1 MCGIVG
7 YVGRRP
13 ACTVVVDALRRME
26 YRGYDSAGIA
36 LLDGHGGLTVRRR
49 AGRLANLDDAL
60 RGTDPAALAGH
71 SGLGHTRWAT
81 HGRPSDR
88 NAHPHRDATG
98 QIAVVHNGIIENFAA
113 LRAELEAD
121 GVEFASDTDTERGVM
136 PSALNLA
143 ADLGSTLDI
152 IAGVRLGSGKIS
164 VHPNKLG
171 LAGHGLGGSAAVLA
185 AVDRAGNPGAAPT
198 AVVAIFPTV
207 TKPRAEELARALT
220 IPGLVLAA
228 PGDPVTLRSNAVELA
243 NAWDGAVLRTVRKA
257 KAGGLPQGRRLA
269 RLVGLPGADRGTQKT
284 VRALLTGYLLYHLT
298 GDKTYRG
305 FADPDAALPK
315 TEAVDP
321 DADPVKIEEKV
332 VALLK
337 P

>member
-1 MCGIVG
+1 M
-7 YVGRRP
+7 P
-13 ACTVVVDALRRME
+13 
-26 YRGYDSAGIA
+26 
-36 LLDGHGGLTVRRR
+36 
-49 AGRLANLDDAL
+49 
-60 RGTDPAALAGH
+60 P
-71 SGLGHTRWAT
+71 TRKL
-81 HGRPSDR
+81 
-88 NAHPHRDATG
+88 
-98 QIAVVHNGIIENFAA
+98 FAA
-113 LRAELEAD
+113 LSRRGPHRVLCGDLAFAGMPGIVFTPESGLNLAGVAFGHDWLTAAHRYADTLEHL
-121 GVEFASDTDTERGVM
+121 ASWGIVAAAPDTERGLM

-143 ADLGSTLDI
+143 ADLGSTLDV
-152 IAGVRLGSGKIS
+152 IAGVRLGPGKIS
-164 VHPNKLG
+164 VHPKKLG

-185 AVDRAGNPGAAPT
+185 AVDRAENPGAAPT

-207 TKPRAEELARALT
+207 TKPRAEELAQALK

-228 PGDPVTLRSNAVELA
+228 PGDPMTLRSNAVELA

-284 VRALLTGYLLYHLT
+284 VRALLTGYLLYQLT